1 VAFLSGGA
9 RGIAHVSPDAERA
22 VSGARENDDAD
33 GIIIRRC
40 LKRPAQLFDRLRTKG
55 IQPLGPV
62 DGDGG
67 TAFIDLVKNIF
78 ELQGPPRCRQ
88 AVARNPS
95 RGGQEE
101 VSLLDEILVRLSASL
116 VA

>member
-1 VAFLSGGA
+1 MAFLSGGA

-22 VSGARENDDAD
+22 VSGARENDDPD

-78 ELQGPPRCRQ
+78 ELQG
-88 AVARNPS
+88 ATS
-95 RGGQEE
+95 LSTGRGTE
-101 VSLLDEILVRLSASL
+101 S
-116 VA
+116 